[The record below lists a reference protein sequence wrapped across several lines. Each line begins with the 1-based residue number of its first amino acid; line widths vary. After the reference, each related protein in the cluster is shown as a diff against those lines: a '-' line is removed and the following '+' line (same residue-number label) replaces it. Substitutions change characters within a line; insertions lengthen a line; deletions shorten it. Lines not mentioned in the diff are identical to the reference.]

1 MSTLKTATMAG
12 LGIVALPG
20 YVCRAEL
27 RSGELVRVLPDW
39 LAADAR
45 ISLLKP
51 TSRGALPV
59 VRALADHLAEE
70 LPRVTEMDEAAPSE
84 T

>member
-1 MSTLKTATMAG
+1 MSTLKHAAVAG
-12 LGIVALPG
+12 QGLVALPG

-27 RSGELVRVLPDW
+27 DTGELVRVLPDW
-39 LAADAR
+39 LAADAQ

-59 VRALADHLAEE
+59 VRALTEFICAE
-70 LPRVTEMDEAAPSE
+70 LPRVTEF
-84 T
+84 